1 MKKTIKSF
9 LVAAAALFA
18 FTACTEEPALDD
30 LGGKYPAPDNY
41 TMNTLLF
48 EERVQG
54 ESVHNF
60 NLIVATEG
68 LTLEGE
74 TYSGNGAA
82 LSLKLLDNKSTL
94 TTQSYTAAA
103 ADKAKKGNYL
113 IGEGGSQ
120 LLVVE
125 NGTVTPKNIVSGE
138 VIVTLF
144 QEQYNLYGTLW
155 LADESIAKFDAT
167 IDLPN
172 HGDLVVKTKLTKVLS
187 VAKNNGILTIN
198 LGTSKV
204 ESAPNAYG
212 GVDMTGEGNYLALD
226 IYSAD
231 GFLYEGTYTPS
242 AQGGTVGAGEYGIG
256 WDPGDIY
263 NIGWAFTDWGTCW
276 WTIGTPNTA
285 VKILE
290 GNIEVTKKNGK
301 YTISYLYGDIWF
313 EFTGAI
319 ADVDPDGGND
329 DGGDTDTTE
338 YTELTKLMSAQSN
351 VPNAPS
357 ITINMASAD
366 LEWEYNAATWS
377 NEFKT
382 DGYYLAMDIYTADGK
397 LYTGSYVANTV
408 GGELA
413 EGQFGIGYDNAAFG
427 DWGVNWGT
435 CWWTVEGGAK
445 SAQKVLAG
453 EVDVLVMGENLVI
466 KLRSEVVNAKFTCPV
481 ADFKDGQGNA
491 IEVVNNAPA
500 TPEEPEFDGEKLT
513 QLMSAQ
519 SNVPNAPSITINM
532 ASEELEWEY
541 NAATWSNE
549 FKTDG
554 YYLAMDIYTADGKL
568 YTGSYVANTV
578 GGELAEGQ
586 FGIGYDNA
594 AFGDWGVNWG
604 TCWWTVEGG
613 AKSAEKVLDG
623 TVEVEVRGENLV
635 ITLESEVVNAQFI
648 YPVAEF
654 KDGQG
659 NAIEVVNGAPS
670 VPETPDTPVVPSEP
684 NDDDTE
690 YVELSVLMLA
700 QVNSDWST
708 GTAIPVSVSLNMA
721 QEGVSITYDAANNWA
736 PVYHGEGNYLSIDLY
751 TTDGKI
757 HTGSYVANTVGGVLA
772 EGQFGIGYDKPE
784 WGGYNWGTCWW
795 TVADGAA
802 TPEKV
807 LDGEVDVLVVGE
819 NLVIKLRSTVTN
831 AKFTY
836 PVADIKD
843 GQGNAI
849 EVI

>member
-41 TMNTLLF
+41 TMNNLLF

-172 HGDLVVKTKLTKVLS
+172 HGDLLVKTKLTKVLS

-198 LGTSKV
+198 LGTAKAEATAGMYGV
-204 ESAPNAYG
+204 EI
-212 GVDMTGEGNYLALD
+212 TGEGNYLALD

-290 GNIEVTKKNGK
+290 GNIEVTKNGGK
-301 YTISYLYGDIWF
+301 YTISYLNGDIWF

-319 ADVDPDGGND
+319 ADVDPDAGSGDSGNT
-329 DGGDTDTTE
+329 DTDTTE
-338 YTELTKLMSAQSN
+338 YVELTELTSAQSN
-351 VPNAPS
+351 VANGTPS
-357 ITINMASAD
+357 LTIKMSDGN
-366 LEWEYNAATWS
+366 WS
-377 NEFKT
+377 VTYDPTTYQPTYTGAGN
-382 DGYYLAMDIYTADGK
+382 YLAMDIYSADGK
-397 LYTGSYVANTV
+397 LYTGTYVANTV
-408 GGELA
+408 GGVLA
-413 EGQFGIGYDNAAFG
+413 EGQFGIGYDTTMEWFG
-427 DWGVNWGT
+427 QVYEMFNWGT
-435 CWWTVEGGAK
+435 CWWTVDADAETIETAE
-445 SAQKVLAG
+445 KVLAG

-519 SNVPNAPSITINM
+519 SNVANGAPSLTIKMSDGN
-532 ASEELEWEY
+532 
-541 NAATWSNE
+541 WSVTYDPTTYQPTYTGAGN
-549 FKTDG
+549 
-554 YYLAMDIYTADGKL
+554 YLAMDIYSADGKL
-568 YTGSYVANTV
+568 YTGTYVANTV
-578 GGELAEGQ
+578 GGVLAEGQ
-586 FGIGYDNA
+586 FGIGYDTTMEW
-594 AFGDWGVNWG
+594 FGQVYEMFNWG
-604 TCWWTVEGG
+604 TCWWTVDADAETIET
-613 AKSAEKVLDG
+613 AEKVLDG
-623 TVEVEVRGENLV
+623 TVEVEVKGENLV

-648 YPVAEF
+648 YPVADF
-654 KDGQG
+654 KDG
-659 NAIEVVNGAPS
+659 N
-670 VPETPDTPVVPSEP
+670 
-684 NDDDTE
+684 
-690 YVELSVLMLA
+690 
-700 QVNSDWST
+700 
-708 GTAIPVSVSLNMA
+708 
-721 QEGVSITYDAANNWA
+721 
-736 PVYHGEGNYLSIDLY
+736 
-751 TTDGKI
+751 
-757 HTGSYVANTVGGVLA
+757 
-772 EGQFGIGYDKPE
+772 
-784 WGGYNWGTCWW
+784 
-795 TVADGAA
+795 
-802 TPEKV
+802 
-807 LDGEVDVLVVGE
+807 
-819 NLVIKLRSTVTN
+819 
-831 AKFTY
+831 
-836 PVADIKD
+836 
-843 GQGNAI
+843 GNAI

>member
-30 LGGKYPAPDNY
+30 LGGKYPAPDTYEMDN
-41 TMNTLLF
+41 LLF

-113 IGEGGSQ
+113 VGEGGSQ

-226 IYSAD
+226 IYTPD

-285 VKILE
+285 QKILE

-319 ADVDPDGGND
+319 ADVDPDGGNT

-338 YTELTKLMSAQSN
+338 YEELDTFIYAECKIPYGSN
-351 VPNAPS
+351 
-357 ITINMASAD
+357 T
-366 LEWEYNAATWS
+366 LTFYAT
-377 NEFKT
+377 T
-382 DGYYLAMDIYTADGK
+382 DGLTAAYNGWGGLKDYVGSGNALCIDVHTADGK
-397 LYTGSYVANTV
+397 LYTGSYKVNATPGVTNAGEFGQGYDFEMMGGFDWGTCWSVVEDGTLASITKVSDGEVDVLIDGDNLVVKLRSTVVNAKMIIPVADFKDGQGNAIEIVNNAPAVPEEPEYVECTNLFVSQVNTDGTNYYGITIKAATEDVTVTTEGWNTSFSGNGNYLSIDIYTADGKLRTGSYVANTE
-408 GGELA
+408 GGVLA
-413 EGQFGIGYDNAAFG
+413 EGQFGIGYDNAAYG
-427 DWGVNWGT
+427 DWGLNFGT
-435 CWWTVEGGAK
+435 CWWTV
-445 SAQKVLAG
+445 
-453 EVDVLVMGENLVI
+453 
-466 KLRSEVVNAKFTCPV
+466 
-481 ADFKDGQGNA
+481 
-491 IEVVNNAPA
+491 
-500 TPEEPEFDGEKLT
+500 
-513 QLMSAQ
+513 
-519 SNVPNAPSITINM
+519 
-532 ASEELEWEY
+532 
-541 NAATWSNE
+541 
-549 FKTDG
+549 TDG
-554 YYLAMDIYTADGKL
+554 AT
-568 YTGSYVANTV
+568 
-578 GGELAEGQ
+578 
-586 FGIGYDNA
+586 
-594 AFGDWGVNWG
+594 
-604 TCWWTVEGG
+604 
-613 AKSAEKVLDG
+613 SAVKVLDG
-623 TVEVEVRGENLV
+623 TMEVEVDGDNLV
-635 ITLESEVVNAQFI
+635 ITLESEVVNAQMI
-648 YPVAEF
+648 V
-654 KDGQG
+654 
-659 NAIEVVNGAPS
+659 
-670 VPETPDTPVVPSEP
+670 
-684 NDDDTE
+684 
-690 YVELSVLMLA
+690 
-700 QVNSDWST
+700 
-708 GTAIPVSVSLNMA
+708 
-721 QEGVSITYDAANNWA
+721 
-736 PVYHGEGNYLSIDLY
+736 
-751 TTDGKI
+751 
-757 HTGSYVANTVGGVLA
+757 
-772 EGQFGIGYDKPE
+772 
-784 WGGYNWGTCWW
+784 
-795 TVADGAA
+795 
-802 TPEKV
+802 
-807 LDGEVDVLVVGE
+807 
-819 NLVIKLRSTVTN
+819 
-831 AKFTY
+831 
-836 PVADIKD
+836 PVADLTF
-843 GQGNAI
+843 
-849 EVI
+849 EVVE

>member
-41 TMNTLLF
+41 TMNNLLF

-187 VAKNNGILTIN
+187 VANNNNGSLTIN

-226 IYSAD
+226 IYTPD
-231 GFLYEGTYTPS
+231 GFLYEGTYAPS
-242 AQGGTVGAGEYGIG
+242 AEGGAVGAGEYGIG
-256 WDPGDIY
+256 WDPGDLW
-263 NIGWAFTDWGTCW
+263 NIGMVFENWGTCW

-285 VKILE
+285 QKILE
-290 GNIEVTKKNGK
+290 GNIEVTKKGGK
-301 YTISYLYGDIWF
+301 YTISYLNGDIWF

-357 ITINMASAD
+357 LTINMASAD
-366 LEWEYNAATWS
+366 LEWEYNAATYS
-377 NEFKT
+377 NVFTT
-382 DGYYLAMDIYTADGK
+382 DGAYLSMDIYTADGK
-397 LYTGSYVANTV
+397 LYTGTYEANTE
-408 GGELA
+408 GGVLA
-413 EGQFGIGYDNAAFG
+413 EGQFGIGYDTTVDFG
-427 DWGVNWGT
+427 WGPMEMKDWGT
-435 CWWTVEGGAK
+435 CWWNVESG
-445 SAQKVLAG
+445 
-453 EVDVLVMGENLVI
+453 
-466 KLRSEVVNAKFTCPV
+466 V
-481 ADFKDGQGNA
+481 A
-491 IEVVNNAPA
+491 
-500 TPEEPEFDGEKLT
+500 T
-513 QLMSAQ
+513 
-519 SNVPNAPSITINM
+519 
-532 ASEELEWEY
+532 
-541 NAATWSNE
+541 
-549 FKTDG
+549 
-554 YYLAMDIYTADGKL
+554 
-568 YTGSYVANTV
+568 
-578 GGELAEGQ
+578 
-586 FGIGYDNA
+586 
-594 AFGDWGVNWG
+594 
-604 TCWWTVEGG
+604 
-613 AKSAEKVLDG
+613 AEKVLDG
-623 TVEVEVRGENLV
+623 TVEVDVKGENLV

-648 YPVAEF
+648 YPVADF

-659 NAIEVVNGAPS
+659 NAIEVVNGVPS
-670 VPETPDTPVVPSEP
+670 VPETPETPDTPVVPSEP
-684 NDDDTE
+684 EDDDTE
-690 YVELSVLMLA
+690 YVELSILTYA
-700 QVNSDWST
+700 GANP
-708 GTAIPVSVSLNMA
+708 GSVSLNMA
-721 QEGVSITYDAANNWA
+721 TEGWTVEYLEENNWA
-736 PVYHGEGNYLSIDLY
+736 PAYSGEGFYLSTDLY
-751 TTDGKI
+751 SADGKI
-757 HTGSYVANTVGGVLA
+757 HTGSYVANTVGGELA

-795 TVADGAA
+795 TVADGTA
-802 TPEKV
+802 TPVKV
-807 LDGEVDVLVVGE
+807 DNGEMDVLVVGE
-819 NLVIKLRSTVTN
+819 NLVIKFRSTVVN
-831 AKFTY
+831 AKFTC
-836 PVADIKD
+836 PVANIKTT
-843 GQGNAI
+843 QGTAI